1 MKANTI
7 KIHGAISELNSSR
20 SNVKHLVEESLQNE
34 ILSVKEDVLSEINS
48 MFNTIE
54 NFLRF
59 LMQTDLAAEW
69 QKEDA

>member
-20 SNVKHLVEESLQNE
+20 SNVRHLVEESLQNE

>member
-59 LMQTDLAAEW
+59 LMQTDLADEW
-69 QKEDA
+69 QKEGA

>member
-59 LMQTDLAAEW
+59 LMQTDLADEW